1 MTFCSHRNNQ
11 SMSRHILTQDTINKD
26 TFNAVLALTTLLAT
40 QQAAPRAIHTDGNC
54 VLTGLSEHRVPSAR
68 RGGRTALLGAGR
80 ASTQRPG
87 RNPRNKASSP
97 NTNSSM
103 TLNDHSLSKQVTV
116 GHNS

>member
-1 MTFCSHRNNQ
+1 MTFCSYRNNQ

-26 TFNAVLALTTLLAT
+26 TVNAVLALTTLLAT

-54 VLTGLSEHRVPSAR
+54 VLTGLSEHR
-68 RGGRTALLGAGR
+68 TALLGAGS
-80 ASTQRPG
+80 ASTQRQG
-87 RNPRNKASSP
+87 RNPRNKAFSP